1 MSLTVPFEF
10 YVTCATF
17 GTESAMPSAW
27 KLSAPFNNH
36 VRLRTHSA
44 TTLSDGTRSNKQKRR
59 FSSTQNSISCSHPN
73 ICQVSCFYTQHAVQ
87 QENLFREVS
96 GFSV

>member
-17 GTESAMPSAW
+17 GTKSAMPSAW

-44 TTLSDGTRSNKQKRR
+44 TTLSDGTRSNKQGRL
-59 FSSTQNSISCSHPN
+59 QNIIEAGKQRHDQKGEGTPRGKMDLQTFPKEAASI
-73 ICQVSCFYTQHAVQ
+73 Y
-87 QENLFREVS
+87 
-96 GFSV
+96 